1 MTTCARCSAALGVGR
16 FCTNCGHRVGADL
29 PPEPTSADPTAAEPT
44 TPRPVHEA
52 PPPARFPLWA
62 DATGE
67 DAAVPPAPPR
77 PAGAEDAPTATIPV
91 VASTPAPR
99 PGGSQ
104 TALVLAVVAVV
115 VVLALAAGAIL
126 LVRGGGSD
134 EAATDPTP
142 PAPTPSAPPS
152 SPSAPDTSPRAS
164 TSSEPMRLA
173 GIAGISAPQAG
184 PTSADVAT
192 GQPITYVAQ
201 NMLDGDPATC
211 WRTPGDAGGRE
222 IVLRLPSATT
232 LVEVGL
238 INGYAKTSK
247 ADGRTYD
254 WYHGNR
260 RVLSVEWIFDDG
272 TRLTQDL
279 RDTRS
284 LQRLDVEGVKTTTVR
299 LRLLSVSPP
308 GTGPAGKDNTAISEI
323 SLLGTAPRG

>member
-16 FCTNCGHRVGADL
+16 FCTNCGHRVGAEL
-29 PPEPTSADPTAAEPT
+29 PPDPT

-67 DAAVPPAPPR
+67 GPTVPPADVP
-77 PAGAEDAPTATIPV
+77 AEDPPTATIPVVADTPV

-104 TALVLAVVAVV
+104 TALVLAVVGVV
-115 VVLALAAGAIL
+115 VVLALVAGAL
-126 LVRGGGSD
+126 LLLRGGDGD
-134 EAATDPTP
+134 DTAATDPSPSAT
-142 PAPTPSAPPS
+142 APTPSPSASATSDSPSPSPS
-152 SPSAPDTSPRAS
+152 SSQ
-164 TSSEPMRLA
+164 EPMPLA
-173 GIAGISAPQAG
+173 DVAGISAPPAG

-201 NMLDGDPATC
+201 NMLDGDPTTC
-211 WRTPGDAGGRE
+211 WRTPGDAGGQE
-222 IVLRLPSATT
+222 IVLRLPSPTT

-284 LQRLDVEGVKTTTVR
+284 LQRLDVQGVKTTTVR
-299 LRLLSVSPP
+299 MRLLSVSQP

-323 SLLGTAPRG
+323 SLIGAAPQG